1 VVVGVAA
8 VTLAEK
14 LLALASALTSAQVP
28 HAYGGAIALAYA
40 LEEPRATRDLDLNV
54 FLDTRAAP
62 DVLTAIESLVGHDEA
77 DLATLR
83 RDDQVRLW
91 WDETP
96 VDLFFAAAPF
106 HLEVAQR
113 CRTVPFGGQ
122 EIRVLAPDDL
132 ATFKVLFDRTKD
144 WLDLRLM
151 WESGTLD
158 VAVVSRRLTD
168 LVGDDPRIGRLQ
180 AIPRD

>member
-1 VVVGVAA
+1 M
-8 VTLAEK
+8 TLAEK
-14 LLALASALTSAQVP
+14 LLALASALTTARVP
-28 HAYGGAIALAYA
+28 HAFGGAIALAYA
-40 LEEPRATRDLDLNV
+40 LEEPRGTRDLDLNI
-54 FLDTRAAP
+54 FLETRAAP
-62 DVLTAIESLVGHDEA
+62 EVLAAVEDLVGHDEA

-91 WDETP
+91 WDQTP
-96 VDLFFAAAPF
+96 IDLFFAAAAF
-106 HLEVAQR
+106 HLEVATR
-113 CRTVPFGGQ
+113 CRTVPFGEQ

-158 VAVVSRRLTD
+158 IAVVSQRLTS

-180 AIPRD
+180 RVGRD